1 MTVGATPKLTRS
13 ASESNWAPNRL
24 SAARLRAARPSSM
37 SKTMA
42 QKIAITAPFH
52 CSNRTKR
59 IAVTPAQRP
68 SKVSALG
75 MTLLI
80 ERSSRRSRR
89 SSRRSRRAD
98 AHWRG
103 VILSRNMPQTLSLEF
118 RKNRLP
124 SFDPLVLCQHDRARR
139 QVNIQPTAET
149 DNAKTFSP
157 SHMLLRDKIASDA
170 PCHQPCNLYH
180 SKIVL
185 RLPLFTTNSD

>member
-24 SAARLRAARPSSM
+24 SAPSLRAARPSSM

-52 CSNRTKR
+52 CSNNTKR
-59 IAVTPAQRP
+59 IAVSPAQRP

-89 SSRRSRRAD
+89 SSRRSRRAE

-118 RKNRLP
+118 RKHRLTG
-124 SFDPLVLCQHDRARR
+124 FDPPVLCQHDRTGR
-139 QVNIQPTAET
+139 QINIQPTAET
-149 DNAKTFSP
+149 DNAKTFS
-157 SHMLLRDKIASDA
+157 SAHMLSRNEITSDT
-170 PCHQPCNLYH
+170 PCHQPGNLYH
-180 SKIVL
+180 SKIVR
-185 RLPLFTTNSD
+185 RLSLFTPNPD